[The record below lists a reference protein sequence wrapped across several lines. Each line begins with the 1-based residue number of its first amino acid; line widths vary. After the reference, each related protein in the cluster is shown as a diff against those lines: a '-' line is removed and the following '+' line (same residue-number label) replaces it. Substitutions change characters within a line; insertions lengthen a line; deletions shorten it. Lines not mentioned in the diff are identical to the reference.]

1 MQTRPHNSD
10 SERRQLAN
18 SPPRHQDS
26 HAMNAK
32 QQAALEAVLQKF
44 DGLPLECD
52 GMTRVV
58 SMYLTH
64 EEIPHTIQCGK
75 LAVQGAGFIPLHYWV
90 AFADGR
96 VCDLRARMWLG
107 NAANVPHGL
116 FLPNDDQMYT
126 KAAEFRSTPYLEVL
140 FYILALAPLEHFLQD
155 ESTKT

>member
-1 MQTRPHNSD
+1 VPTKPLRSNG
-10 SERRQLAN
+10 ERRQLALR
-18 SPPRHQDS
+18 PHRTQDS
-26 HAMNAK
+26 KSMNAQ

-44 DGLPLECD
+44 DALPLECD

-58 SMYLTH
+58 SMYLSH
-64 EEIPHTIQCGK
+64 ENIPHTIRCGK

-107 NAANVPHGL
+107 DAENVPHGL
-116 FLPNDDQMYT
+116 FLPNDDQTYT

-155 ESTKT
+155 DPVKT